1 MCIFF
6 GQELYFHTRLSA
18 SKKLAGE
25 NAEPLKSQMDKYF
38 SRESVETQCVCGREV
53 LLP

>member
-1 MCIFF
+1 MSVFF

-25 NAEPLKSQMDKYF
+25 NAEALKSQMDKYF